1 MVQDRGLLKEV
12 GTRIINAGGLEIRD
26 VDDGED
32 PFLYSSLNRGPGY
45 IMIKGLVGQPH
56 VLGSLTR
63 ELALK
68 LADNINFDFIAGN
81 ATGGMVP
88 GWQLRNE
95 LDLITGQEVPYVY
108 VRETRKV
115 GGHGEQICGDRN
127 NPLIQSGMRALVFE
141 ELVNFAQTTC
151 NSAEVLRNAG
161 YVADNAATIL
171 SYGNPKALELLA
183 ETGVTLTPLITLPQL
198 LDVAEST
205 GRYEPRVVQSFRDF
219 LQDPVHW
226 QTSRGYELPTP

>member
-1 MVQDRGLLKEV
+1 MVKDGLLKEV

-26 VDDGED
+26 VDGGEE

-45 IMIKGLVGQPH
+45 IMIKGFVGQPH
-56 VLGSLTR
+56 VLGFLTQ
-63 ELALK
+63 ELATILS
-68 LADNINFDFIAGN
+68 DNMNFDFIAGN

-88 GWQLRNE
+88 AWQLRNE
-95 LDLITGQEVPYVY
+95 LELVVGREVPYVY

-115 GGHGEQICGDRN
+115 GGHKELITGDRN
-127 NPLIQSGMRALVFE
+127 NPLIQKGMRALVFE
-141 ELVNFAQTTC
+141 ELVNFAQTTT
-151 NSAEVLRNAG
+151 NSAKVLREAG

-171 SYGNPKALELLA
+171 SYHNPKALELLA

-205 GRYEPRVVQSFRDF
+205 SRYEPKVVQSFRDF
-219 LQDPVHW
+219 LQDPVRW
-226 QTSRGYELPTP
+226 QTSRGYELPSS